1 MPTDIPTVQ
10 LHYSEKIRFHVA
22 QAKLCAE
29 TGNFAYFHDSR
40 AQYIAKG
47 VDYHATLQ
55 AQNVSDETLKELTQ
69 LNVGSTEAS
78 ESSVTELEDG
88 VKGIKVD
95 EGLPPDEKKLEW
107 RKKIL
112 EKIEAAKKKVT
123 DAMDAA
129 GSKAIELISALP
141 EKAQD
146 TATTFFNNGMDIA
159 MEAFDYMVAK
169 IGKLWD
175 WIVDFIQGIWTA
187 LENTWYAVTSFVSD
201 CVKRLWPSESSLQTN
216 GVDGIDGNC
225 VLPLIGL
232 RICG

>member
-1 MPTDIPTVQ
+1 MPTDSATVQ
-10 LHYSEKIRFHVA
+10 LPWGEKLRFHVA

-55 AQNVSDETLKELTQ
+55 AQNVSDEDLQKLREL
-69 LNVGSTEAS
+69 NIASTEAS
-78 ESSVTELEDG
+78 ETSVTELESD

-95 EGLPPDEKKLEW
+95 DDLSPDVKKLEW
-107 RKKIL
+107 RKRIL
-112 EKIEAAKKKVT
+112 EKIEVAKKKVI

-129 GSKAIELISALP
+129 GSKAIEVISALP
-141 EKAQD
+141 ESAQD

-159 MEAFDYMVAK
+159 MEAFDYLVAR
-169 IGKLWD
+169 IGELWN

-187 LENTWYAVTSFVSD
+187 LEDTWNAVSNFVND
-201 CVKRLWPSESSLQTN
+201 CVSRLWPWKSSLQTN
-216 GVDGIDGNC
+216 GVDDIDGDC
-225 VLPLIGL
+225 ALLLMSL